1 MASGESHRNRLI
13 HHKYNHIVDI
23 GGIQLWDIVDVTN
36 IYIYIYLY
44 NLVGDF
50 NPSEK

>member
-1 MASGESHRNRLI
+1 MASGESHRKRLI

-36 IYIYIYLY
+36 IYIYIY